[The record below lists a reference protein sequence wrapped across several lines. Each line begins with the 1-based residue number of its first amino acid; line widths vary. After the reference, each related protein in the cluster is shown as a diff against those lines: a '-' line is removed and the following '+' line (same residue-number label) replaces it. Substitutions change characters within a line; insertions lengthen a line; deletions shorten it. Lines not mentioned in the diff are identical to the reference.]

1 MVHADNSFTIDSFF
15 VREVTTRYQYSIYDV
30 WAAIGG
36 LYGGSLLIL
45 SMLFI
50 VASILELTEV
60 KVFRFLPS
68 SVKKKWLGEYGV
80 PTPIELQ
87 AEIAQMRAQMAAT
100 GIAVEPKVDQ
110 ATPIHIEA
118 PTAQGVHYS

>member
-45 SMLFI
+45 SMLFT
-50 VASILELTEV
+50 VASIPELTEV
-60 KVFRFLPS
+60 KVFRFLQQLGCVGSQSFPAS
-68 SVKKKWLGEYGV
+68 ALEQLFSCAYIFSVMF
-80 PTPIELQ
+80 PP
-87 AEIAQMRAQMAAT
+87 
-100 GIAVEPKVDQ
+100 
-110 ATPIHIEA
+110 
-118 PTAQGVHYS
+118 